1 MPAGGQPPR
10 RPGRGIGPARIPAW
24 RIAGLLGELVDKS
37 IL

>member
-1 MPAGGQPPR
+1 MPVGGQPPR
-10 RPGRGIGPARIPAW
+10 RPGRGISLARIPAL